1 MTKSSS
7 LKTWA
12 KEHMVGVENT
22 TMPSFTSDLSE
33 LDEAGIR
40 HDVRMAKKHGFFS
53 TLAATETGLTFEE
66 QKRFVSIVTDEAGD
80 DILVSTTLL
89 QDSFDKQAAMLAH
102 AAQAGVDAVLMGLP
116 ANFYP
121 RTSRE
126 VLDQLAPLIESTKLA
141 VVIYPSPHFNLQ
153 RLHPSGYPLDILPT
167 LAAFDQVVSIK
178 CGEMALF
185 EECFRR
191 VGDKVMVQTPVE
203 RFLPNAV
210 LRYGQ
215 QWMGAGCYEVFQSPE
230 KPYLVDMF
238 RLLREGK
245 VDAAM
250 EIYWRLTPARMT
262 FEDQFNKTVM
272 LGTYNWTLQ
281 KYYQWCVGGN
291 GGFTRQPAMKPHQHE
306 MEATKMAF
314 RMIGI
319 APREPDA
326 EFYVGRTFF
335 DGAKGTAGMPAGL
348 GAGGPPPGLG
358 GDGAPPWL
366 GKS

>member
-1 MTKSSS
+1 MTNESS

-12 KEHMVGVENT
+12 REHMIGVENT
-22 TMPSFTSDLSE
+22 TMPSFTRDLAE

-40 HDVRMAKKHGFFS
+40 HDVRMAKRHGFFS

-66 QKRFVSIVTDEAGD
+66 QKRFVSIVRDEAGD
-80 DILVSTTLL
+80 EILVSTTLL
-89 QDSFDKQAAMLAH
+89 QDSFEKQAAMLAH
-102 AAQAGVDAVLMGLP
+102 AEKVGVHAVLLGLP
-116 ANFYP
+116 ANFHP
-121 RTSRE
+121 SSSRE
-126 VLDQLAPLIESTKLA
+126 VLDALAPLIESTKLA
-141 VVIYPSPHFNLQ
+141 VVLYPSPHFNLQ
-153 RLHPSGYPLDILPT
+153 RLHPSGYPLDILDT
-167 LAAFDQVVSIK
+167 LASFDQVVSIK
-178 CGEMALF
+178 CGEMGLF
-185 EECFRR
+185 EECYRR
-191 VGDKVMVQTPVE
+191 VGQKVMVQTPVE

-230 KPYLVDMF
+230 KPYLVDMM
-238 RLLREGK
+238 RLLREGN

-250 EIYWRLTPARMT
+250 DIYWRLTPARMT

-319 APREPDA
+319 VPREPDA
-326 EFYVGRTFF
+326 EFYVGRALY
-335 DGAKGTAGMPAGL
+335 DGPPAEVGR
-348 GAGGPPPGLG
+348 GGPPPGFG
-358 GDGAPPWL
+358 GGGPPPWL
-366 GKS
+366 ERT

>member
-1 MTKSSS
+1 MTKISS

-12 KEHMVGVENT
+12 RDHMIGVENT
-22 TMPSFTSDLSE
+22 TFPSFTRDLSA

-66 QKRFVSIVTDEAGD
+66 QKQFVSMARDEAGGD
-80 DILVSTTLL
+80 LFVSTTLL
-89 QDSFDKQAAMLAH
+89 QDSFEKQAAMLAH
-102 AAQAGVDAVLMGLP
+102 AEAVGVDAVLLGLP

-121 RTSRE
+121 KSSRE
-126 VLDQLAPLIESTKLA
+126 VLEALAPLIESTKLA
-141 VVIYPSPHFNLQ
+141 VVLYPSPHFNLQ
-153 RLHPSGYPLDILPT
+153 RLHPSGYPLDILDA
-167 LAAFDQVVSIK
+167 LASFDQVVSIK

-185 EECFRR
+185 EECHRR
-191 VGDKVMVQTPVE
+191 VGQKVMVQTPVE

-230 KPYLVDMF
+230 KPHLVDMF
-238 RLLREGK
+238 RLLREGAI
-245 VDAAM
+245 DAAM

-262 FEDQFNKTVM
+262 FEEQFNKTVM
-272 LGTYNWTLQ
+272 LGTYHWTLQ

-326 EFYVGRTFF
+326 EFYVGRSLY
-335 DGAKGTAGMPAGL
+335 DGPPVEA
-348 GAGGPPPGLG
+348 GPPPGFAF
-358 GDGAPPWL
+358 GAGMPR
-366 GKS
+366 GT